1 VTDAEWL
8 QIGSVGESTIL
19 EAKEHRNCCA
29 LPRNEPS
36 RFPHFSHGANK
47 LARSNMRKRM
57 QQNADE
63 GETLYGTPK
72 ILIFD
77 VDIDDLTRHSEPFE
91 AHGFEVHKCM
101 SVETAMRCVEREE
114 LDFALLDQGSPT
126 FEGLRVIRHL
136 VRYNVRTPFVV
147 VTRCKDMLC
156 RQEAFALGAM
166 DYLEKPV
173 PIEEMNWIIRNYFG
187 SSLKI

>member
-1 VTDAEWL
+1 
-8 QIGSVGESTIL
+8 
-19 EAKEHRNCCA
+19 
-29 LPRNEPS
+29 
-36 RFPHFSHGANK
+36 
-47 LARSNMRKRM
+47 MRKRM
-57 QQNADE
+57 EQNVDDAE
-63 GETLYGTPK
+63 ILYRTPK

-77 VDIDDLTRHSEPFE
+77 ANIDDLTRHAEPFE
-91 AHGFEVHKCM
+91 THGFEVHKCM

-147 VTRCKDMLC
+147 VTRYEDTLC

-173 PIEEMNWIIRNYFG
+173 PTEEMNWMIRNYFG
-187 SSLKI
+187 SSLKK